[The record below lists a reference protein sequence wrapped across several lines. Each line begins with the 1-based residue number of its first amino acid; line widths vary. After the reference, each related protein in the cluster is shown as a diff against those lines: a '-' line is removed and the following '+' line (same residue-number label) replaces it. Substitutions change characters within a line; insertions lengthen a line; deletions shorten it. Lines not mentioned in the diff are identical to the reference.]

1 MFFVSSDECPRDG
14 CVLSI
19 FATRL
24 VPSGRFLA
32 GHSSTAVEKTE
43 QVLIVTK
50 NMSAN
55 FLISSQLEKILLP
68 GISQKQFRFDYLIV
82 DRTIVPH
89 YHGSHG
95 EGYTEKG
102 MAPAA

>member
-1 MFFVSSDECPRDG
+1 MSRPTNDLG
-14 CVLSI
+14 ICVLSI

-43 QVLIVTK
+43 QVFDCHQKYVREFSDFVPTGK
-50 NMSAN
+50 DFA
-55 FLISSQLEKILLP
+55 
-68 GISQKQFRFDYLIV
+68 ISQKRLRFDYLTV
-82 DRTIVPH
+82 DRRIVPL
-89 YHGSHG
+89 YHDFHG

-102 MAPAA
+102 MAPAAR